1 MVWSV
6 AIAPCAIQGAVL
18 RICRAFYAHLALT
31 AQPQTDLSQGAHA
44 HEVVGSHGHGE
55 EQADLLDPAHHHL
68 TNRTN
73 ELAPTKALFN
83 ELALFLRD
91 GVASLVA
98 MASGT
103 ADVLPDLFCATWG
116 TTFFS
121 CKASMNSAAS

>member
-1 MVWSV
+1 MRH
-6 AIAPCAIQGAVL
+6 PGGL
-18 RICRAFYAHLALT
+18 FYAFAGLFTLIWRSLRNL
-31 AQPQTDLSQGAHA
+31 QTDLSQGAHA

-91 GVASLVA
+91 GVALA
-98 MASGT
+98 GGNGIR
-103 ADVLPDLFCATWG
+103 DR
-116 TTFFS
+116 
-121 CKASMNSAAS
+121 